1 MTPEQVE
8 AILQSNAKAIEANS
22 NAIAESRRQISALYQ
37 LNAEL
42 LRDRA
47 TMFEILQGLN
57 EDRVR
62 TAEKHIYTGRA
73 IEQTKS
79 AFRKDSRCARRQK
92 LDSYSS
98 NQTRRRATISPPLL
112 LPLTCQ

>member
-1 MTPEQVE
+1 MVTNMTPEEIE

-42 LRDRA
+42 VRDRA
-47 TMFEILQGLN
+47 TMIEIPQGLN

-62 TAEKHIYTGRA
+62 TSENISILAE
-73 IEQTKS
+73 QS
-79 AFRKDSRCARRQK
+79 SRQ
-92 LDSYSS
+92 
-98 NQTRRRATISPPLL
+98 NQLL
-112 LPLTCQ
+112 ERIADALENRN

>member
-1 MTPEQVE
+1 MTPEEVE

-42 LRDRA
+42 VRDRA

-57 EDRVR
+57 EDRIR
-62 TAEKHIYTGRA
+62 TAENISILA
-73 IEQTKS
+73 EQS
-79 AFRKDSRCARRQK
+79 SRQ
-92 LDSYSS
+92 
-98 NQTRRRATISPPLL
+98 NQLL
-112 LPLTCQ
+112 ERIADALENRN

>member
-1 MTPEQVE
+1 MVTNMTPEEVE

-42 LRDRA
+42 VRDRA

-62 TAEKHIYTGRA
+62 TSENISILAE
-73 IEQTKS
+73 QS
-79 AFRKDSRCARRQK
+79 SRQ
-92 LDSYSS
+92 
-98 NQTRRRATISPPLL
+98 NQLL
-112 LPLTCQ
+112 ERIADALENRN

>member
-42 LRDRA
+42 VRDRA

-62 TAEKHIYTGRA
+62 TAENISILAG
-73 IEQTKS
+73 QS
-79 AFRKDSRCARRQK
+79 SRQ
-92 LDSYSS
+92 
-98 NQTRRRATISPPLL
+98 NQLL
-112 LPLTCQ
+112 ERIADALEDRN

>member
-42 LRDRA
+42 VRDRA

-62 TAEKHIYTGRA
+62 TAENISILAEQSSRQNQLLARIADALEGR
-73 IEQTKS
+73 S
-79 AFRKDSRCARRQK
+79 
-92 LDSYSS
+92 
-98 NQTRRRATISPPLL
+98 
-112 LPLTCQ
+112 

>member
-1 MTPEQVE
+1 MGEKSDTINTRGNSKKMTPEQVE

-42 LRDRA
+42 VRDRA

-62 TAEKHIYTGRA
+62 TAENISILAG
-73 IEQTKS
+73 QS
-79 AFRKDSRCARRQK
+79 SRQ
-92 LDSYSS
+92 
-98 NQTRRRATISPPLL
+98 NQLL
-112 LPLTCQ
+112 ERIADALEDRN

>member
-1 MTPEQVE
+1 MTPEEIE
-8 AILQSNAKAIEANS
+8 AILKSNAKAIAVNS

-42 LRDRA
+42 VRDRA

-62 TAEKHIYTGRA
+62 TAENISILA
-73 IEQTKS
+73 EQS
-79 AFRKDSRCARRQK
+79 SRQNQLLERIADALENRK
-92 LDSYSS
+92 
-98 NQTRRRATISPPLL
+98 
-112 LPLTCQ
+112 